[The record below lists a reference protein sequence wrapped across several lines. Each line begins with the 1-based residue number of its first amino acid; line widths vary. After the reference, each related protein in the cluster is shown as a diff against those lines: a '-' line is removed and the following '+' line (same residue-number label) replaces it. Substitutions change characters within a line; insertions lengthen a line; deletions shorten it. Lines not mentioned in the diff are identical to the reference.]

1 MHSHEC
7 RRLHYIRMPLIPPP
21 QSPFL
26 LELVI
31 DVYKAYGWGTFSK
44 CTTLESTPYVTPII
58 WGNATLPYAINASQK
73 KLYLK
78 RCTIHMLNVKHDV
91 EGWMM
96 QNMPTCLHTYFGDVS
111 IHICPSYF
119 VL

>member
-58 WGNATLPYAINASQK
+58 WGMPHYPTQSTRLK
-73 KLYLK
+73 KK
-78 RCTIHMLNVKHDV
+78 CT
-91 EGWMM
+91 
-96 QNMPTCLHTYFGDVS
+96 
-111 IHICPSYF
+111 
-119 VL
+119 